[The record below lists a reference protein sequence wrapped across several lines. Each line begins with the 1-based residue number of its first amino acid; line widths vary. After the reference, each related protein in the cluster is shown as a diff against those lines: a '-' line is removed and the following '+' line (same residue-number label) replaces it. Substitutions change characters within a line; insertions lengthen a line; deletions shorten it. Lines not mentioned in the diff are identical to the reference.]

1 MIDDNLQNRNIERNI
16 NLDDAGAQTSVVTVN
31 STSFN
36 FIRTSTQGTS
46 PLVSTLTIIN
56 VTNNLNRIRIHCE
69 EVDGSMSANLATIT
83 IVETGHS
90 KLT

>member
-1 MIDDNLQNRNIERNI
+1 MIDDNLQNRNIKRNI
-16 NLDDAGAQTSVVTVN
+16 NLDDADAQTSVVTVN

-36 FIRTSTQGTS
+36 FTRTFTQGRL

-56 VTNNLNRIRIHCE
+56 VTNNLNGTRVHCV
-69 EVDGSMSANLATIT
+69 EVDGSMSTNLATIN